1 MANTYNWVVSNLHAK
16 IENDG
21 MQNVIETIHW
31 RLQAT
36 DENENVVGV
45 YGSCGLEAPETDSF
59 ISFDSLTQSDIE
71 GWLELKLDV
80 DSLKANLDA
89 KIESIVSPTHVD
101 LQLVEQT
108 ETETETETES
118 VEE

>member
-1 MANTYNWVVSNLHAK
+1 MANTYNWVVGNLHAK

-21 MQNVIETIHW
+21 LENVIQTIHW

-36 DENENVVGV
+36 DENENVADV
-45 YGSCGLEAPETDSF
+45 YGSCGLDAPESDSF
-59 ISFDSLTQSDIE
+59 ISFDSLTKADIE
-71 GWLELKLDV
+71 GWLESKLDV
-80 DSLKANLDA
+80 DSLKAGLDSQL
-89 KIESIVSPTHVD
+89 ESIANPTHVD

-108 ETETETETES
+108 ES

>member
-36 DENENVVGV
+36 DENENVVDV
-45 YGSCGLEAPETDSF
+45 YGSCGLEAPEADSF

-101 LQLVEQT
+101 LQLAEQ
-108 ETETETETES
+108 TETETETES

>member
-1 MANTYNWVVSNLHAK
+1 MANTYSWVIGNLNAK
-16 IENDG
+16 IESDG
-21 MQNVIETIHW
+21 LENVIENVHW

-36 DENENVVGV
+36 DENENVVDV
-45 YGSCGLEAPETDSF
+45 YGSCGLEAPEADSF
-59 ISFDSLTQSDIE
+59 ISFDSLTKADVVS
-71 GWLELKLDV
+71 WLESKLDV

-108 ETETETETES
+108 ES

>member
-1 MANTYNWVVSNLHAK
+1 MANTYSWVIGNLNAK

-21 MQNVIETIHW
+21 LENVIQTIHW

-36 DENENVVGV
+36 DENENVVDT
-45 YGSCGLEAPETDSF
+45 YGSCGLETPEADSF
-59 ISFDSLTQSDIE
+59 ISFDSLTKADVE
-71 GWLELKLDV
+71 CWLESKLDV

-89 KIESIVSPTHVD
+89 KIESIVNPTHVD

-108 ETETETETES
+108 ETETETEN

>member
-21 MQNVIETIHW
+21 LENVIQTVHW

-36 DENENVVGV
+36 DENENVVDT
-45 YGSCGLEAPETDSF
+45 YGTCGLEAPEADSF
-59 ISFDSLTQSDIE
+59 ISFDSLTKADVVS
-71 GWLELKLDV
+71 WLESKLDV

-89 KIESIVSPTHVD
+89 KIDSIVNPTHVD

-108 ETETETETES
+108 ES